1 MKNHL
6 GIDHPL
12 VAVRDMD
19 KACQD
24 FARLGDITL
33 VLTNLSAVSLLFR

>member
-1 MKNHL
+1 MNNKNAENHL

-19 KACQD
+19 KACED
-24 FARLGDITL
+24 FARLGFL
-33 VLTNLSAVSLLFR
+33 LTPGTIIRGD